1 VPNPTTSSYA
11 VLSLLA
17 LRPWSGYELTNQATR
32 SLRFAWPKSER
43 LLYSEPKKLV
53 ELGWATTHTER
64 VGQRTR
70 NVYEITDAGRAA
82 LTEWM
87 TTRPQPA
94 QLEAEALLRILFAD
108 YGTTADAHNSL
119 AALASDAAELQD
131 QVVQLMSSYRNIGHP
146 FPDRIHLSVLFATFQ
161 VELFALMQ
169 RWSQFA
175 ANEIDQWE
183 GRTAD
188 VGWTD
193 RVDEMIDAITEH
205 RSLIDAQPPRPPHTN
220 GAPTI
225 EHRPAGS
232 H

>member
-1 VPNPTTSSYA
+1 MPKPTTSSYA

-17 LRPWSGYELTNQATR
+17 IQPWSAYELTNQATR

-64 VGQRTR
+64 IGQRPR
-70 NVYEITDAGRAA
+70 NVYQITDAGRKALAA
-82 LTEWM
+82 WTA
-87 TTRPQPA
+87 TRPDPP

-108 YGTTADAHNSL
+108 QGTADDARRSL
-119 AALASDAAELQD
+119 EELSSDATELHD
-131 QVVQLMSSYRNIGHP
+131 QVVQLMRSYLEDGHP
-146 FPDRIHLSVLFATFQ
+146 FPHRVHLSVLFATFQ

-169 RWSQFA
+169 RWSEFA
-175 ANEIDQWE
+175 ATEIDQWG

-193 RVDEMIDAITEH
+193 RVKEMIDTMSEY
-205 RSLIDAQPPRPPHTN
+205 RSLLDGRALRPTDSEPPTLDVD
-220 GAPTI
+220 
-225 EHRPAGS
+225 EGS
-232 H
+232 